1 MAIQCRTKGVSVSVR
16 SLAGT
21 GLPNET
27 RAVIS
32 FHIKHRINAR
42 HSAKCGNG
50 RTAVSSSGELRG
62 PGARSAGDPSAR
74 LLLAHWAGVLGQ
86 AGPPRGQRLRALL
99 SPHFGKPK
107 TDFPT
112 LAPRDNPRREGGPD
126 EGCGVPR
133 GPWRVTRQEPQG
145 ATRAPTPAS
154 SVPES
159 QVPEGP
165 SGLRSGEGA
174 LHPQK
179 QLLMQARLA
188 TAEPQ
193 HCTQGAGPPP
203 S

>member
-1 MAIQCRTKGVSVSVR
+1 MAIQRRTKGVSVSVR
-16 SLAGT
+16 SFAST
-21 GLPNET
+21 GLSNET

-50 RTAVSSSGELRG
+50 RTAMSSSGELCG
-62 PGARSAGDPSAR
+62 PGARSVGDPSAR
-74 LLLAHWAGVLGQ
+74 LLLAHRAGVAGR

-107 TDFPT
+107 TDFPMF
-112 LAPRDNPRREGGPD
+112 APRDNPRQGGGPD
-126 EGCGVPR
+126 EGCGIPR
-133 GPWRVTRQEPQG
+133 GLWRVTRQESQG
-145 ATRAPTPAS
+145 ATRVPTPAS

-174 LHPQK
+174 LHSQK
-179 QLLMQARLA
+179 RVLMQTRLA

-193 HCTQGAGPPP
+193 HCSQGAGPPP